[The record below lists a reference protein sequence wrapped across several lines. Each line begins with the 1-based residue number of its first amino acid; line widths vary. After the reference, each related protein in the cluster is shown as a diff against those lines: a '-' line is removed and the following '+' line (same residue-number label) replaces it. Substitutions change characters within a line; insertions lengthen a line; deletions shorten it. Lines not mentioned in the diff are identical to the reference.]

1 MNATQIIFEV
11 LTSGGAW
18 SHEELQAKTD
28 LPLET
33 IRNAM
38 HVLRR
43 RGHQA
48 MEPNRYVATE
58 AAIAYVSEIKRR
70 AEKAAATRAANAIKK
85 ASAPATAEERSARQ
99 IAQRNRDIEAKQARR
114 NAKKAAL
121 AAEGQMTWADT
132 KNKFVHKRV
141 AAPAVSDSIVSTA
154 VQSRPA
160 LQAAW
165 SVAHA

>member
-1 MNATQIIFEV
+1 MNASKIVMDV
-11 LTSGGAW
+11 LVSGGTW
-18 SHEELQAKTD
+18 SHEELQAKTG

-58 AAIAYVSEIKRR
+58 AAKAYIAEVQRR
-70 AEKAAATRAANAIKK
+70 EEKAEATRAATAAKK
-85 ASAPATAEERSARQ
+85 GRRALPEEERHAR
-99 IAQRNRDIEAKQARR
+99 AMARRKRDIEAKHNRRQAKR
-114 NAKKAAL
+114 AAL

-160 LQAAW
+160 IQAVWGAM
-165 SVAHA
+165 A